1 MTSVLLIVIL
11 LAAGLAGYWVM
22 GRVDHFLD
30 QYVRQEESDEPENT
44 ESA

>member
-22 GRVDHFLD
+22 GQVDHFLY
-30 QYVRQEESDEPENT
+30 QYVRQEETDEPENT